1 MANKV
6 FSLPND
12 LYNKESMF
20 VGNTINRRIRTIKGD
35 KIIPLEVLPYVEKQ
49 EKALSEEI
57 CSLGFKIK
65 ESFSTNTQSFGNSS
79 LIVFI
84 KN

>member
-1 MANKV
+1 MPK
-6 FSLPND
+6 D

-35 KIIPLEVLPYVEKQ
+35 KIIPLEVLLYAEKQ

-84 KN
+84 KS